1 MTEAGHRALTE
12 HVESCAACAAAAV
25 PAARIG
31 VLLDAEAA
39 AVDAARLSRLVLAR
53 MAPELAARS
62 PAAFWRRVVCAL
74 GVSLLPLPVVLLA
87 DGVLLLAIYRAATVL
102 LPSSIALY
110 LAASYAVTVLIGIG
124 LAYAAIPLLV
134 ARRPAPRAV
143 A

>member
-12 HVESCAACAAAAV
+12 HVESCAECAAAAV

-31 VLLDAEAA
+31 ALLDAEAA
-39 AVDAARLSRLVLAR
+39 AVDPARLSRLVLAR

-62 PAAFWRRVVCAL
+62 PAAFWRRVVRAL
-74 GVSLLPLPVVLLA
+74 GVSLLPLPAVLLA
-87 DGVLLLAIYRAATVL
+87 DAVLLLAIYHAATIL

-110 LAASYAVTVLIGIG
+110 LVASHAVTVLVGIG
-124 LAYAAIPLLV
+124 LAYAAIPLLL
-134 ARRPAPRAV
+134 ARRPAPPAV